1 MKYYT
6 KNWNHAFIRSVSGL
20 SNFNLCLEVGCFEG
34 LTTNYIIDN
43 LLNKDG
49 KIICVDPLT
58 NIYLNNDLKET
69 DIEIN
74 NIDNFFE
81 GQYERFMNNVREHID
96 SEKLILYRDMSF
108 NVYEKLKELYLNSVD
123 FIYIDGDH
131 RPESVY
137 LDGVNCL
144 DLCKPNGYIL
154 FDDYNWRDTHK
165 GIDRFLNEHGDKLM
179 IMKLDY
185 QLLVKKI

>member
-6 KNWNHAFIRSVSGL
+6 KIWNDAFIRSVSEL

-58 NIYLNNDLKET
+58 NVYLNNDLKET

-81 GQYERFMNNVREHID
+81 GQYERFTNNVREHID

-108 NVYEKLKELYLNSVD
+108 NVYEKLKELYFNSID

-185 QLLVKKI
+185 QLLVKKL